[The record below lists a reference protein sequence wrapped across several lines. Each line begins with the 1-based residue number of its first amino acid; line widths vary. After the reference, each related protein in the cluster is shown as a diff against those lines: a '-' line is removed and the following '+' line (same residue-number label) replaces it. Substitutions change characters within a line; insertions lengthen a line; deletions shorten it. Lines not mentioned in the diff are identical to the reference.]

1 MILGLLSFTRLNFS
15 STRIVQHSAR
25 AYGALSTCTCTAVSL
40 TDSHQYIGGSRNIHQ
55 GRLDFGIAQ
64 LHALDPPFHK
74 QSWYSGVINLF
85 TEQKKLLDAV
95 AGAAIGLAHVDKVRQ
110 VQCSRLL
117 GPKQFALLLRAS
129 ASQDPASCT
138 LYIDGTMLKAV
149 GVGVQCQDED

>member
-1 MILGLLSFTRLNFS
+1 MVFRHYQFVY
-15 STRIVQHSAR
+15 R
-25 AYGALSTCTCTAVSL
+25 
-40 TDSHQYIGGSRNIHQ
+40 
-55 GRLDFGIAQ
+55 
-64 LHALDPPFHK
+64 
-74 QSWYSGVINLF
+74 
-85 TEQKKLLDAV
+85 TEKALDAV

-149 GVGVQCQDED
+149 GDGVQCQDED